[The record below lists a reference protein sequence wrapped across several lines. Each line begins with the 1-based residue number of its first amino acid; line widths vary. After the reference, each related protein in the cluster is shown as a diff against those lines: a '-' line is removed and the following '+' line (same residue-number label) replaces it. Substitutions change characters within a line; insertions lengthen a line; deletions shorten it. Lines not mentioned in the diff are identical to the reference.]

1 MTQSCA
7 NMYGHGRSPQSSP
20 IHFDMLAVQAL
31 LLAKGCLASGAR
43 LGPELFTC
51 DSESCCYAFC
61 AGQPRASVRAAPG
74 AVRPF
79 AQRVFVV
86 SIGARLRTVT
96 APHHCCNV
104 LCRVGTCRTE
114 FPLQAVYFGSA
125 PLRGLTKSS
134 PPMPPRPAL
143 GIASCARP
151 QRERISP
158 AMYWA
163 GRAATVRTGQ
173 HALMDPHRTLFVA
186 PTQVLLGPSLRRA
199 LSTLRAASRS
209 PAGQRRLRVL
219 QCHGQGNLA
228 SRSMPICSGRHLRQL
243 TAPASGTQAP

>member
-1 MTQSCA
+1 MLRLLRRSAACIRA
-7 NMYGHGRSPQSSP
+7 HRARGRP
-20 IHFDMLAVQAL
+20 
-31 LLAKGCLASGAR
+31 
-43 LGPELFTC
+43 T
-51 DSESCCYAFC
+51 
-61 AGQPRASVRAAPG
+61 VRAA
-74 AVRPF
+74 
-79 AQRVFVV
+79 
-86 SIGARLRTVT
+86 RLRRFNWREAAYCDS
-96 APHHCCNV
+96 APSLLQCVVPSWDMSH
-104 LCRVGTCRTE
+104 RVS
-114 FPLQAVYFGSA
+114 LQAVYFGSA

-143 GIASCARP
+143 GIAWCARP
-151 QRERISP
+151 RRERISP

-228 SRSMPICSGRHLRQL
+228 SRSMPICSGQHFRQL
-243 TAPASGTQAP
+243 AAP